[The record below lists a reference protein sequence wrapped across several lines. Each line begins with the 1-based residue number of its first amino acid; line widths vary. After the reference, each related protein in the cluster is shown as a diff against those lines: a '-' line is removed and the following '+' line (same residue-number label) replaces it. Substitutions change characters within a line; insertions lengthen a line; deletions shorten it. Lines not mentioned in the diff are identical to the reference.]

1 MKDGVEACEVFTR
14 PDPPPMA
21 ILDWFMPNMNGL
33 DVVRKLRAFAR
44 PIPTYI
50 VMLTGREGNEGLVEA
65 LEAGADEYITKP
77 FKAAELRARIKVGA
91 RVTGLQVALGS
102 RVLELEGALAAR
114 KRVEEEL
121 RRNEER
127 FRLLFSTIPE
137 PVWGFDTETLQVL
150 EVNEAALEHYGFSR
164 EEFLGMKVTD
174 IWEDSAMELAFRQQ
188 EQSNPIGLVAREG
201 RHRTK
206 DGRILDVEVR
216 WGKLNFADSRA
227 ALLSVHDITEKKHLE
242 LELRQ
247 SQKLEAVGTLAAG
260 VAHEI
265 NTPIQFVGDNTH
277 FLNESFGALLQVLA
291 KYQNARGSFEP
302 KLAAEIQTAEQ
313 AADLPYLIEEVPK
326 ALSQTLEGVNT
337 VARIVRAMK
346 EFAHPDGEG
355 KTPSDINRAVQNV
368 LVVARNEF
376 KLVADIETHFAQLPL
391 VICQI
396 GEINQVLLNLLVNAA
411 HAVSDTVQGTE
422 HRGRITVRTR
432 QEAENVVISIED
444 TGTGIPQAI
453 RNRIFDPFF
462 TTKEVGRGTGQ
473 GLAISRSVVVDKH
486 FGTLTFQ
493 SELGRGTTFYVRLP
507 INGIGPQMRKEEAIT
522 TG

>member
-1 MKDGVEACEVFTR
+1 
-14 PDPPPMA
+14 MA
-21 ILDWFMPNMNGL
+21 ILDWFMPNMDGL

-50 VMLTGREGNEGLVEA
+50 VMLTGRESNEGLVEA

-127 FRLLFSTIPE
+127 FRLFFSTIPE

-150 EVNEAALEHYGFSR
+150 EVNEAAVNHYGFSR

-188 EQSNPIGLVAREG
+188 EQSNPVGLVAREG

-227 ALLSVHDITEKKHLE
+227 ALLSIHDITEKKRLE

-291 KYQNARGSFEP
+291 KYQDARASFGP
-302 KLAAEIQTAEQ
+302 NCQPSSK
-313 AADLPYLIEEVPK
+313 PP
-326 ALSQTLEGVNT
+326 S
-337 VARIVRAMK
+337 
-346 EFAHPDGEG
+346 
-355 KTPSDINRAVQNV
+355 KTP
-368 LVVARNEF
+368 
-376 KLVADIETHFAQLPL
+376 
-391 VICQI
+391 
-396 GEINQVLLNLLVNAA
+396 
-411 HAVSDTVQGTE
+411 
-422 HRGRITVRTR
+422 
-432 QEAENVVISIED
+432 
-444 TGTGIPQAI
+444 
-453 RNRIFDPFF
+453 
-462 TTKEVGRGTGQ
+462 
-473 GLAISRSVVVDKH
+473 ISR
-486 FGTLTFQ
+486 
-493 SELGRGTTFYVRLP
+493 
-507 INGIGPQMRKEEAIT
+507 I
-522 TG
+522 